1 MAMGNPLS
9 PLLSGLYMEFFER
22 KYLPEILPRNV
33 LWVRY
38 VDDIF
43 CAWPVNK
50 SVNSFLERLNSFVPS
65 IKFTVEKEENGKLPF
80 LDIMVH
86 RTDRTLKF
94 AVYRKPTNICSYIHF
109 YSNHSNKT
117 KTAVISSM
125 FLRALRVC
133 CPEFL
138 DEELDMIRKIAGNL
152 RYPNYF
158 IENAFSK
165 AKKTFYGIT
174 RTKEFEKN
182 NLLVLPFY
190 PCFINI
196 PRFVKP
202 LGINVVFKT
211 LGTIRN
217 MLIKN
222 SPHHISGC
230 IYEIPCKQCNKRY
243 IGQSGKSLEVRLK
256 QHKYNVRTGNM
267 QNALFIHMND
277 SNHGINWAMSKEI
290 IFCKEI
296 VKRNLIESC
305 IIQRDCDKL
314 LNISQGLYKMDE
326 FLLNS
331 ILKQVGLF
339 K

>member
-1 MAMGNPLS
+1 
-9 PLLSGLYMEFFER
+9 
-22 KYLPEILPRNV
+22 
-33 LWVRY
+33 
-38 VDDIF
+38 
-43 CAWPVNK
+43 
-50 SVNSFLERLNSFVPS
+50 
-65 IKFTVEKEENGKLPF
+65 
-80 LDIMVH
+80 
-86 RTDRTLKF
+86 
-94 AVYRKPTNICSYIHF
+94 
-109 YSNHSNKT
+109 
-117 KTAVISSM
+117 
-125 FLRALRVC
+125 
-133 CPEFL
+133 
-138 DEELDMIRKIAGNL
+138 MIRKIAGNL
-152 RYPNYF
+152 RYPTYF

-222 SPHHISGC
+222 SPRHISGC